1 MRFLTFSGRSWDRF
15 QWFFEVALRERLDS
29 QREGPNLCFC
39 WQAQHFQ
46 GFADFAE
53 KPKIEENRRKIA
65 SAMLCER
72 AAREKLDFF
81 ARGSDLASI
90 LIASA
95 RSRVPPG
102 ALSGVPGRSQ
112 GLLGRSRGT
121 PGTPQDTPKTLPRR
135 LQDALGRHGVSREGP
150 GSDFESILGG
160 PGLLQA
166 PIFDQ
171 FSR

>member
-1 MRFLTFSGRSWDRF
+1 MIPELLHRFWDKFSL
-15 QWFFEVALRERLDS
+15 FFEVASREQLDS

-46 GFADFAE
+46 GFAGFAE

-95 RSRVPPG
+95 RSRVPLG

-112 GLLGRSRGT
+112 GLLGRAQGT

-150 GSDFESILGG
+150 GSDFESILDA
-160 PGLLQA
+160 PSHLQGS
-166 PIFDQ
+166 IFDR
-171 FSR
+171 FSQ